1 MFVVYVTVVIGCS
14 VCVIIIII
22 NDDGLV
28 GRHVPE
34 IAINSIRF

>member
-14 VCVIIIII
+14 VCVIIII

-34 IAINSIRF
+34 FAIN